1 MVLKFCKVG
10 YYRVKV
16 IFHNKKLLFMYKL
29 SFYTVSFILM
39 LLQSVFIFPVKAQN
53 IVCEDSHGNLV
64 DADSYLYPEETYH
77 FMLDNQM
84 NSDWKIF
91 IRDDRGWRQV
101 KSAENTG
108 SISTEINDPSYDW
121 TRSYRY
127 FNQAADTCYYKALIT
142 SENNGRND
150 SLQAKLAYLP
160 PRPVIKEL
168 SIVYDGYDYIYH
180 ELINPYY
187 SGKVYAKDAEGLYTY
202 YTDYLSDYTSTDLDF
217 WIIQE
222 FLEQDNGLFTIN
234 HEVCSTYQRIS
245 FSGRN
250 KYGRSANS
258 DTILI
263 ASLIKDPE
271 ILEDLNNLTNGI
283 ESPVLDIK
291 DMVSYAPGEIT
302 VKSDMC
308 SQVLIYDLQG
318 MLIKEL
324 PNPVCGDKVYLDSG
338 IYIVRVRTNE
348 KYLTEKIML

>member
-1 MVLKFCKVG
+1 MFKLKF
-10 YYRVKV
+10 YS
-16 IFHNKKLLFMYKL
+16 IFTILSL
-29 SFYTVSFILM
+29 SFIN
-39 LLQSVFIFPVKAQN
+39 IFSIEAQD
-53 IVCEDSHGNLV
+53 IICKDSHGNLINV
-64 DADSYLYPEETYH
+64 NSYLYPEETYH
-77 FMLDNQM
+77 FMLGSQKNT
-84 NSDWKIF
+84 DWKIF
-91 IRDDRGWRQV
+91 IRNEWGWRQV
-101 KSAENTG
+101 KSAENTK

-127 FNQAADTCYYKALIT
+127 FNQTADTCYYKALIT
-142 SENNGRND
+142 SENNGKND

-160 PRPVIKEL
+160 PKPIIKDL
-168 SIVYDGYDYIYH
+168 SIVYDGYDYTYH

-283 ESPVLDIK
+283 ESPVLDVK

-302 VKSDMC
+302 VKSDIC
-308 SQVLIYDLQG
+308 NQILIYNMQG
-318 MLIKEL
+318 ILITQKYK
-324 PNPVCGDKVYLDSG
+324 PVYGDKIHLNNG
-338 IYIVRVRTNE
+338 IYIIKIYTKNDC
-348 KYLTEKIML
+348 LTKKCTL